1 MQSWLVLRKITID
14 KYLYFISLS
23 LLLSS
28 FLAVKDVDS
37 IHSRISQ

>member
-14 KYLYFISLS
+14 KYLYYISLS